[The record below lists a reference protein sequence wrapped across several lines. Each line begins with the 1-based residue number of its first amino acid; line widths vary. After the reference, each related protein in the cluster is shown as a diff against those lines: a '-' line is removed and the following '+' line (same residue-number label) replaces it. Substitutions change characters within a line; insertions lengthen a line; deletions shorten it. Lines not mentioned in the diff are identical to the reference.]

1 MGDNQAHVTPMKLL
15 LAVIATLLVAASAE
29 VAFVSTYIDAECSQP
44 VAYAA
49 VFIGCSLAEQGYLS
63 VSEMT
68 NSIGDYLEV
77 QSCTTATCE
86 ASSCTPFMTVVDTE
100 DCTMD
105 AQGNYQIIDKHSD
118 FEVDDFDVE
127 APVFYTL
134 QYNSDSACNEAD
146 FAFASV
152 NPPCRYSDDSSSPQA
167 TSNACTGTP
176 VDTEYWA
183 FNSTCDTSEEVA
195 VQHFCWEGGEV
206 DDSAAGVVASMA
218 LVAVAVVAALF

>member
-1 MGDNQAHVTPMKLL
+1 MGDNQVHVTPMKLL
-15 LAVIATLLVAASAE
+15 LAVIATLLVAA
-29 VAFVSTYIDAECSQP
+29 
-44 VAYAA
+44 AA

-63 VSEMT
+63 VSEMA
-68 NSIGDYLEV
+68 NSTGDYLEV

-167 TSNACTGTP
+167 TSNGCNSTHWWMSTYSGNACTGTP